1 MGKSSIILTFLET
14 EISDQDLKE
23 QQKQP
28 IFNFSCI
35 KGAGMGYTLQGRNF
49 YSESLCMYS
58 FVLCIYQ
65 CGKKKICLFLFHF
78 YWLFSCWLMDRDA
91 SRRFSWFTNLF
102 KQFISWVKGGQKV
115 LTFSYSWSALRF
127 EVSERLW
134 RHIMRVESFIFMML
148 GEDI

>member
-28 IFNFSCI
+28 IFKFSCI
-35 KGAGMGYTLQGRNF
+35 KGVGMGYTLQGRNF

-65 CGKKKICLFLFHF
+65 CGKK
-78 YWLFSCWLMDRDA
+78 
-91 SRRFSWFTNLF
+91 NLF
-102 KQFISWVKGGQKV
+102 ICVSFL
-115 LTFSYSWSALRF
+115 LTFQLLIDGS
-127 EVSERLW
+127 
-134 RHIMRVESFIFMML
+134 
-148 GEDI
+148 

>member
-28 IFNFSCI
+28 IFKFSCI
-35 KGAGMGYTLQGRNF
+35 KGVGMGYTLQGRNF

-65 CGKKKICLFLFHF
+65 CGKNKSVYLCFIFTDFSVVDWWIMMHQEGFLDSRICLNN
-78 YWLFSCWLMDRDA
+78 S
-91 SRRFSWFTNLF
+91 S
-102 KQFISWVKGGQKV
+102 VG
-115 LTFSYSWSALRF
+115 
-127 EVSERLW
+127 
-134 RHIMRVESFIFMML
+134 
-148 GEDI
+148 